1 MSPGDATSN
10 LVSVS
15 KGTSQRW
22 RQAVVWLHVIT
33 SVGWMAQALVLFAL
47 LATSFTSDDLAVRI
61 GATSMAHVVDTH
73 LLAPFANA
81 AAFTGFMLAA
91 STAWGF
97 FRNWWVLVKFAITVV
112 QLYAGIFIL
121 SDALE
126 GSAEAARAGL
136 ATPPPALL
144 IGTALMASAIAFQ
157 AWLSIAKPWRR
168 TSWAAKAKLP
178 TASNRVFAAAVAA
191 PLIDIATGLVLGFP
205 SPLCQLLVLT
215 ARLISRH
222 RQIRPNLVGSRL
234 A

>member
-1 MSPGDATSN
+1 MA
-10 LVSVS
+10 

-33 SVGWMAQALVLFAL
+33 SVGWMAQALVLFTL
-47 LATSFTSDDLAVRI
+47 LAVSAASDDPAVRI
-61 GATSMAHVVDTH
+61 SATSMAHVVDMR

-97 FRNWWVLVKFAITVV
+97 FRNWWVLAKFAITIV

-121 SDALE
+121 SDALQSSVE
-126 GSAEAARAGL
+126 AAEAGL
-136 ATPPPALL
+136 PTPPLSQLL
-144 IGTALMASAIAFQ
+144 GTALMASAIAFQ

-168 TSWAAKAKLP
+168 TPWAAKPKLP
-178 TASNRVFAAAVAA
+178 TAPNWVFAAAVAA
-191 PLIDIATGLVLGFP
+191 PLIDIATGIVLGFP
-205 SPLCQLLVLT
+205 SPLCQLIVLIT
-215 ARLISRH
+215 RLIGRRRQIH
-222 RQIRPNLVGSRL
+222 RQQTKTLPAQHRAETRL

>member
-1 MSPGDATSN
+1 MEATGN

-15 KGTSQRW
+15 KANSQRW

-61 GATSMAHVVDTH
+61 GATSMARVVDTH

-126 GSAEAARAGL
+126 GSAVAARAGL
-136 ATPPPALL
+136 AAPPPALL
-144 IGTALMASAIAFQ
+144 VGTALMASAIAVQ

-191 PLIDIATGLVLGFP
+191 PLIDIATGLFLGFP
-205 SPLCQLLVLT
+205 SPLCQLLVLAT
-215 ARLISRH
+215 RLISRQ
-222 RQIRPNLVGSRL
+222 RQVRAHLVGSRL